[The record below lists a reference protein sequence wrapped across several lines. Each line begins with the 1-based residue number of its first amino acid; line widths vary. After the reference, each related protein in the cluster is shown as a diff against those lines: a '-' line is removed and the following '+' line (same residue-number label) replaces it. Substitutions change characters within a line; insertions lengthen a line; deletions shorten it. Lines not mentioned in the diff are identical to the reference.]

1 MGTFQMAPTKLEI
14 KVNVVKRL
22 LKESKLYDEEA
33 SDQEKALSDMKERH
47 EDPYLIHKQEAQMM
61 ITEIRKKVED
71 QRTNLAKYLDNYDG
85 DEDTSEAR
93 ALIGVN

>member
-1 MGTFQMAPTKLEI
+1 MAPTKLEI

-47 EDPYLIHKQEAQMM
+47 EDPYLIHKQEVLLKEARMM

-71 QRTNLAKYLDNYDG
+71 QKTNLAKYLDNYDG
-85 DEDTSEAR
+85 DEDTSAAR